1 VVVVATTV
9 VDVVGVVG
17 VVAVVVVVVELVVDV
32 MTVLDVVTV
41 LEVVVVLGR
50 VVEVVVDLKCP
61 NALPLPFPATA
72 VTAVVRMRPTI
83 RTVWCLTSVVSSR
96 RLGGVFNMCAGHL
109 GTAE

>member
-1 VVVVATTV
+1 MVVVATTV

-32 MTVLDVVTV
+32 VAV
-41 LEVVVVLGR
+41 LEVVVVLGG

-61 NALPLPFPATA
+61 NALPFPATA

-83 RTVWCLTSVVSSR
+83 RTAWCLTSVVSSR
-96 RLGGVFNMCAGHL
+96 RLGAVFNMCAGHP
-109 GTAE
+109 GAAE